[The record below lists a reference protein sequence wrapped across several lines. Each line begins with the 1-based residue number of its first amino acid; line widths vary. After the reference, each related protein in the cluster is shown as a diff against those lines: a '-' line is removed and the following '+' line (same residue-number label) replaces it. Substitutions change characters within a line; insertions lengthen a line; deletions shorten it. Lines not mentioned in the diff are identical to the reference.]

1 MSTLRIG
8 TFNLF
13 QFVEPPYSWY
23 EKKSTFS
30 KGRWAKKTSWVK
42 EQIAL
47 MNCDIIGFQEV
58 FSNNA
63 LKKLTKELG
72 FEYFVTVDNA
82 KVDNDDSS
90 IFISTTVAL
99 ASKFPILEV
108 QEVKV
113 NMKYKYKWNKWK
125 MHYMKHIYK

>member
-90 IFISTTVAL
+90 NDTDTSTNQGANIQSTVTTQQEGSPVSSRTR
-99 ASKFPILEV
+99 SKSVTF
-108 QEVKV
+108 Q
-113 NMKYKYKWNKWK
+113 
-125 MHYMKHIYK
+125 